1 MNVLR
6 KSNLCI
12 FVYKLN
18 KPCVFY
24 FLFIFID
31 ILSGKVASI
40 QWRPPSTGGYSGFK
54 LKVIPLSEPSKSIRN
69 IVIREDASPFQV
81 NNKFM
86 QLSFHFQKNE
96 VMEVIIP

>member
-1 MNVLR
+1 MVDKTYNIKNWHIL
-6 KSNLCI
+6 
-12 FVYKLN
+12 
-18 KPCVFY
+18 
-24 FLFIFID
+24 D

-81 NNKFM
+81 NM
-86 QLSFHFQKNE
+86 
-96 VMEVIIP
+96 I

>member
-1 MNVLR
+1 MH
-6 KSNLCI
+6 
-12 FVYKLN
+12 N
-18 KPCVFY
+18 KFS

-81 NNKFM
+81 NNKLIY
-86 QLSFHFQKNE
+86 LSFNSDRRILK
-96 VMEVIIP
+96 VMEEIF

>member
-1 MNVLR
+1 MQL
-6 KSNLCI
+6 I
-12 FVYKLN
+12 PFW
-18 KPCVFY
+18 
-24 FLFIFID
+24 FLVVD

-81 NNKFM
+81 IIKGFDNSLIV
-86 QLSFHFQKNE
+86 QIL
-96 VMEVIIP
+96 EVIYFLH